1 LKNIFKYINKAESK
15 AVAGETSK
23 DAAAAEDF
31 SYIAEAVLDK
41 QEELDRLRDEAEL
54 KAENERAAKTLKRMR
69 EVIRKGLGS
78 DVSEETIDAL
88 ISKSMNQ

>member
-1 LKNIFKYINKAESK
+1 MKNIFKYINKAESK
-15 AVAGETSK
+15 SVGETSK
-23 DAAAAEDF
+23 DATDEDF